1 MVSRW
6 KKSRFRVGLT
16 ALSGALALGC
26 SEQPPVAELD
36 FAGAAMS
43 FEAEPSTRLATVLP
57 ITTARLPTETPEP
70 CAEGMVLVEGQY
82 CPKVEQRC
90 QRWMD
95 PEGPYRYFRCAE
107 YAETRCKSAERVSM
121 RFCIDRDEYTAQG
134 GKLPENFQ
142 SFTHA
147 SRTCKSL
154 GKRVCRESEWN
165 FACEGEAMQPYPYG
179 FSRDASACNADHTD
193 IVNTSGKLHDRRAPV
208 GSHARCESPF
218 GVRDMTGNLE
228 EFVAMDGPPSAM
240 PRPAMKGSYWQPG
253 RNNCR
258 AAQTKHDAY
267 YNGVETGFRCCSD
280 PSSDSPSEN

>member
-1 MVSRW
+1 MLNRSKLSLSRLA
-6 KKSRFRVGLT
+6 FT
-16 ALSGALALGC
+16 ALWSGALALGC
-26 SEQPPVAELD
+26 SEHPTVANVD
-36 FAGAAMS
+36 FQGATMS
-43 FEAEPSTRLATVLP
+43 FAAEPTARLATVLP
-57 ITTARLPTETPEP
+57 STLAEPATTASEP
-70 CAEGMVLVEGQY
+70 CEEGMVLVEGEY

-107 YAETRCKSAERVSM
+107 YAEPRCKSAERVSM

-134 GKLPENFQ
+134 GNLPANYQ

-147 SRTCKSL
+147 ARTCKSL

-228 EFVAMDGPPSAM
+228 EFVAMDGPSAV

-267 YNGVETGFRCCSD
+267 YNGVETGFRCCSE
-280 PSSDSPSEN
+280 PASASPTEN